1 MNVTVDNIFMK
12 LYRQRDMAKGR
23 LNSVQER
30 DDLPELPE
38 IYILAGQMSK
48 ELAGKKIVDA
58 EVRQEKCLNMP
69 AEEFTAL
76 LKGRTIGNI
85 TPRGKWIITTLEPEA
100 YFLLSLGMGGD
111 VRYHKP
117 GEAAQEKYQLKL
129 GFDDRSS
136 LSIAFW
142 WFGYAHATTAEG
154 LLSHK
159 MTSSLGPSPLD
170 EKAFTYEY
178 FCGLIKGSRKT
189 VKSILIDQKLIA
201 GIGNVYVQDT
211 LFRARLHPGRKA
223 SELSDADIDALYKS
237 ILDNLK
243 AAIELGGTP
252 ERDLYGRPGRLG
264 QDKFLVGYR
273 EGLPCPECGTIIEK
287 IKTGSTSSY
296 ICPQCQL

>member
-1 MNVTVDNIFMK
+1 M
-12 LYRQRDMAKGR
+12 
-23 LNSVQER
+23 
-30 DDLPELPE
+30 PELPE

-58 EVRQEKCLNMP
+58 EVRQEKCRNLP
-69 AEEFTAL
+69 AVEFAAL
-76 LKGRTIGNI
+76 LKGKIIGNI
-85 TPRGKWIITTLEPEA
+85 APRGKWIITTLEPEA

-117 GEAAQEKYQLKL
+117 DEAAQEKYQVKL

-142 WFGYAHATTAEG
+142 WFGYAHAATTAG
-154 LLSHK
+154 LTTHN
-159 MTSSLGPSPLD
+159 MTASLGPSPLD
-170 EKAFTYEY
+170 DNAFTQDYLRS
-178 FCGLIKGSRKT
+178 LIKGSRKKIKT
-189 VKSILIDQKLIA
+189 ILIDQKLIA

-211 LFRARLHPGRKA
+211 LFRAKLHPNRKA
-223 SELSDADIDALYKS
+223 LELSETDIDALYRS
-237 ILDNLK
+237 ILDTLK

-273 EGLPCPECGTIIEK
+273 EGLPCPECGSIIEK
-287 IKTGSTSSY
+287 IKTGSTASY
-296 ICPQCQL
+296 VCPRCQQ

>member
-1 MNVTVDNIFMK
+1 M
-12 LYRQRDMAKGR
+12 
-23 LNSVQER
+23 
-30 DDLPELPE
+30 PELPE
-38 IYILAGQMSK
+38 IYILAGQMNK
-48 ELAGKKIVDA
+48 ELEGKKIVEA

-69 AEEFTAL
+69 ADEFVAL
-76 LKGRTIGNI
+76 VKGRAIGNI
-85 TPRGKWIITTLEPEA
+85 RPRGKWIITALEPEA

-154 LLSHK
+154 LQSHK

-170 EKAFTYEY
+170 DKTFTREY
-178 FCGLIKGSRKT
+178 FAGLLKGSRKT
-189 VKSILIDQKLIA
+189 IKSLLTDQKLIA

-211 LFRARLHPGRKA
+211 LFRARLHPNRKA
-223 SELSDADIDALYKS
+223 LELSETDIEALYS
-237 ILDNLK
+237 AIRVNLK
-243 AAIELGGTP
+243 EAIALGGTP

-264 QDKFLVGYR
+264 QDKFLVGYK
-273 EGLPCPECGTIIEK
+273 EGQPCPECGAIIEK
-287 IKTGSTSSY
+287 IKTGRTSSY
-296 ICPQCQL
+296 VCPRCQR